1 MGRYPENTGIKD
13 LILLGRTSESTP
25 RFLREGNE
33 TCEILRTVPP
43 AVQGSWLKRGR
54 EGPLGQRN
62 ETCERFLHMISAE
75 AVDKEEELCL
85 FSREQR

>member
-33 TCEILRTVPP
+33 TCERLRTVPP
-43 AVQGSWLKRGR
+43 GELAHRGGLSGGFHRAKPASRIFLKSGCA
-54 EGPLGQRN
+54 GL
-62 ETCERFLHMISAE
+62 MAE
-75 AVDKEEELCL
+75 KGKRRPPGAE
-85 FSREQR
+85 

>member
-33 TCEILRTVPP
+33 TCE
-43 AVQGSWLKRGR
+43 
-54 EGPLGQRN
+54 
-62 ETCERFLHMISAE
+62 RFLHMISAE

>member
-43 AVQGSWLKRGR
+43 AVQGS
-54 EGPLGQRN
+54 
-62 ETCERFLHMISAE
+62 
-75 AVDKEEELCL
+75 
-85 FSREQR
+85 